1 MANEK
6 IKIVINDI
14 IEKKDIKKL
23 NQLLIKIEGIKE
35 LREEFVNSLKSDEK
49 KAYFVLLNAEQ
60 CTEIIKEIKK
70 NFEGTIFYKN
80 IVKYLYHNDVNVKKY
95 FLKELGI
102 AKSEVFADIFINMLR
117 EKDWEIR
124 VNIARVISK
133 YNDDTT
139 IMLLLSMLDD
149 SDRRV
154 VKEVVIIL
162 SEKGEKVL
170 LYLEKYMTIPM
181 ERLKINIL
189 ELLNKI
195 GSAAALKFVIQM
207 CGDESEK
214 VRIEAQNLALYIL
227 DKHTLDEDREGY
239 NVIFHFLKKEI
250 ERLDL
255 KHAATI
261 IKIILKFKEN
271 GAKVIITDME
281 EKWHASNEYKK
292 ILIEIKSEDKIYLVE
307 EMLKSKKE
315 DMRKVGIELLYSI
328 DAKSIQNEKIEKI
341 ITEYIAE
348 KDFIRNESEIE
359 KVAGYLVKS
368 KLFEKMAK
376 NIHSVSPK
384 ERKSAVIII
393 SIVSQ
398 DEKIYEVIL
407 TLLKDPDRDV
417 RCEALRALG
426 KAGKQEYIGYFE
438 EMLSD
443 PDEIIQIEALRI
455 IAAINAEQ
463 SKEIIMKA
471 MNHQNDKIKEEAIK
485 LIAKESLRKY
495 IDSFDLLNEFNKK
508 RVGVLMENL
517 GTKTEEILYEEINST
532 DINTRRRVMEI
543 LKYIKDKY
551 KFKEIMKKAMQD
563 PDKNI
568 RSGVVKLLINI
579 SDRDILVG
587 LLKLLNDPDKRVRAN
602 TIEAFGSMEGKI
614 KEMPIEM
621 LYPFLKDEDNRIRAN
636 AIMALI
642 NMGKKEV
649 EKEIDEMIE
658 NDSELMRA
666 SGVYAAGE
674 LKLKSKVELVERII
688 NDSSLM
694 VRKNIIVYYYKIGEK
709 KKIERFLK
717 DSDKSVTEIAKKYY
731 TM

>member
-6 IKIVINDI
+6 MKTLINEIVEQNN
-14 IEKKDIKKL
+14 IEKLNKL
-23 NQLLIKIEGIKE
+23 IVKIENAGE
-35 LREEFVNSLKSDEK
+35 LREEFLNALIEDDK
-49 KAYFVLLNAEQ
+49 KAYFFLINAENYSG
-60 CTEIIKEIKK
+60 IVKEIKK
-70 NFEGTIFYKN
+70 NFEKTIFYKN
-80 IVKYLYHNDVNVKKY
+80 IKKHIYHNDLNVKKY
-95 FLKELGI
+95 FLKELGM
-102 AKSEVFADIFINMLR
+102 AKSEVFADIFIGMLR
-117 EKDWEIR
+117 EKDWEVR
-124 VNIARVISK
+124 LQIAGIISK
-133 YNDDTT
+133 YNGDTA

-149 SDRRV
+149 ADRRV
-154 VKEVVIIL
+154 VKEVVVIL
-162 SEKGEKVL
+162 AEKGENVL

-195 GSAAALKFVIQM
+195 GSAGALKFVIQM

-227 DKHTLDEDREGY
+227 DRHTLDEDREGY

-261 IKIILKFKEN
+261 IKIILKFREN

-281 EKWHASNEYKK
+281 EKWNTSNEYKK
-292 ILIEIKSEDKIYLVE
+292 ILMEIKSEDKIYLVE

-328 DAKSIQNEKIEKI
+328 DARTVKTERIEKI
-341 ITEYIAE
+341 ITDYIAE
-348 KDFIRNESEIE
+348 KDFIKNESEIE

-368 KLFEKMAK
+368 KIFEKMAK
-376 NIHSVSPK
+376 NIHSVSAK
-384 ERKSAVIII
+384 ERKSAIIII

-398 DEKIYEVIL
+398 DEKIYELIVE
-407 TLLKDPDRDV
+407 LLKDPDRDV
-417 RCEALRALG
+417 RYEALRAIG
-426 KAGKQEYIGYFE
+426 KTGKEEYIKYFE
-438 EMLSD
+438 EMLAD
-443 PDEIIQIEALRI
+443 PDENIQIESLKI
-455 IAAINAEQ
+455 ISEIKGEQ

-471 MNHQNDKIKEEAIK
+471 MNHPNDNVKEEAVK
-485 LIAKESLRKY
+485 LIAKESLKKY

-517 GTKTEEILYEEINST
+517 GNKTEEILFEEINST

-579 SDRDILVG
+579 SDREILVG

-602 TIEAFGSMEGKI
+602 TIEAFGNMEGKT
-614 KEMPIEM
+614 KEMPMEM

-636 AIMALI
+636 AIMALV

-649 EKEIDEMIE
+649 ENELDEMFE
-658 NDSELMRA
+658 SSSELMRA
-666 SGVYAAGE
+666 SGIYAAGE
-674 LKLKSKVELVERII
+674 LKLKNKIKFIERLSEDKSVI
-688 NDSSLM
+688 
-694 VRKNIIVYYYKIGEK
+694 VRKNIIIYYYKIGEK
-709 KKIERFLK
+709 SKIERFLK
-717 DSDKSVTEIAKKYY
+717 DSDKSVTETAKKYY
-731 TM
+731 MM